1 MPDGTFKRPSMPK
14 MLATL
19 APPVE
24 ALLGAHRAQ
33 LESLA
38 RRLVWDEEDARDV
51 LQSAF
56 ADAIARWHTLRE
68 PAAALGFLRRII
80 VHRAMTHLRRR
91 RLWTGV
97 VDLLRVP
104 SELPKLPDETFGQ
117 REHLEALGTALAKLS
132 ARQSAAFTLRYLEGL
147 SVDEVA
153 DALELEK
160 GTTRVHL
167 QRAVKA
173 LRERGVL
180 GELGGEG

>member
-1 MPDGTFKRPSMPK
+1 MLK

-68 PAAALGFLRRII
+68 PAAALGFLRRIV
-80 VHRAMTHLRRR
+80 VHRAMSHLRRR
-91 RLWTGV
+91 RLWTGLA
-97 VDLLRVP
+97 DLLRVAP
-104 SELPKLPDETFGQ
+104 ERPRLPDEAFGQ
-117 REHLEALGTALAKLS
+117 REHLERLGAALTALS
-132 ARQSAAFTLRYLEGL
+132 ARQATAFTLRYLEGL
-147 SVDEVA
+147 SLDELA
-153 DALELEK
+153 EAMALER
-160 GTTRVHL
+160 GTARVHL
-167 QRAVKA
+167 QRAVRA

-180 GELGGEG
+180 GDDDDGGEA